1 MSLDFNSPYMGTSPF
16 SQEQIRAYNRYSH
29 FDVDINKGFNA
40 SIDNA
45 ENKVKNTYPDLDQ
58 APENVKTALAYYRKS
73 LYEWY
78 LEHTRAS
85 HAAPNWFVVGP
96 ANNYKGNLQKAH
108 KIEDKANEKLKNA
121 DKWID
126 KALMRSRKAENRE
139 ATKNENNIKVGDVIK
154 IWWTN
159 YHEQYSSNATI
170 EKINVKTMVI
180 SLHEN
185 NFGYPTG
192 CKFTIPIIC
201 TPGNKWESLNSDFK
215 PKTNKYLQSDVYK
228 ELEGKFKVGDKVY
241 NTFYR
246 FEGIIIKINKKTM
259 VIKGEPTY
267 SKDDGLRKV
276 SIDETHN
283 KKIGVDH
290 NA

>member
-1 MSLDFNSPYMGTSPF
+1 MSIDFNGPYMGTSPF
-16 SQEQIRAYNRYSH
+16 TAIQIQAYNRYSH
-29 FDVDINKGFNA
+29 FDVNINNGFNS
-40 SIDNA
+40 SIERA
-45 ENKVKNTYPDLDQ
+45 ENKVKNKYPDLDQ
-58 APENVKTALAYYRKS
+58 APENVRLSLAYYRKA

-96 ANNYKGNLQKAH
+96 ANYRGNLQKAH
-108 KIEDKANEKLKNA
+108 KIEDKANERLKTA
-121 DKWID
+121 EKWID

-159 YHEQYSSNATI
+159 SHEQYSSNATI
-170 EKINVKTMVI
+170 EKINVKTMVV

-185 NFGYPTG
+185 DCGYPAG
-192 CKFTIPIIC
+192 CKLTIPVLC
-201 TPGNKWESLNSDFK
+201 TLGNKWESINSDFK
-215 PKTNKYLQSDVYK
+215 PKTNKELQNDLYK
-228 ELEGKFKVGDKVY
+228 ELEGKFKLGDKVY

-246 FEGIIIKINKKTM
+246 FEGTIIKINKKTM

-267 SKDDGLRKV
+267 QGDDGLRKV

-283 KKIGVDH
+283 KKVE
-290 NA
+290 